1 MYIAGDYMD
10 KTFSETQIPTALQG
24 FYSVIQEDLQEVE
37 RLLKDFLACDNPFI
51 QQVTEH
57 GFRLGGKRMRPA
69 LHLLFAKMAGNVL
82 PAHFVIGAALETIHT
97 ASLVHDDILD
107 EAETRRHLPTVNAV
121 WNNETSVL
129 MGDFMVARA
138 MLAVAQLRNQT
149 VNEIVAQTSCSLCEG
164 EMRQVGSRGRFDL
177 TEDEYY
183 EIITGKTAA
192 LFECACRLGVLC
204 ALIPDGNTAEIS
216 AENQKKIENA
226 ALFGRSLGQAFQIAD
241 DLLDILGTEERMGK
255 TLGSDLAKQK
265 LALPIIR
272 LLAALDAV
280 SRETLIGEIRNR
292 LSSGTYSKIRDLFC
306 EHKICDSVRATTIGH
321 IRQGLELLSVFPE
334 SQAKNAIEGF
344 ANYAIERQC

>member
-1 MYIAGDYMD
+1 MYIVGDFMD
-10 KTFSETQIPTALQG
+10 KTIPVTQIPAALQG
-24 FYSVIQEDLQEVE
+24 FYAVIQNDLAEVE
-37 RLLKDFLACDNPFI
+37 RLLKEFLACENPFI
-51 QQVTEH
+51 QSVTEH

-69 LHLLFAKMAGNVL
+69 LHLLFAKMAGKVQ
-82 PAHFVIGAALETIHT
+82 PAHFTIGAALETIHT
-97 ASLVHDDILD
+97 ASLVHDDVLD

-138 MLAVAQLRNQT
+138 MFAVAQLRNQN

-177 TEDEYY
+177 SEDEYY
-183 EIITGKTAA
+183 AIITGKTAA

-204 ALIPDGNTAEIS
+204 ALSPDGSPAEIS
-216 AENQKKIENA
+216 QEDRKKVENA

-241 DLLDILGTEERMGK
+241 DLLDILGTEEQMGK

-265 LALPIIR
+265 LTLPMIR
-272 LLAALDAV
+272 LLAALDQV
-280 SRETLIGEIRNR
+280 SRETLVDEIQNQ
-292 LSSGTYSKIRDLFC
+292 LSTATYTKIRELLQ
-306 EHKICDSVRATTIGH
+306 EHKIYDSVRATTVGH
-321 IRQGLELLSVFPE
+321 IRQGLGLLSVFPE
-334 SQAKNAIEGF
+334 SEAKQAIEGF